1 VFVYLKQTGLNYDIT
16 CNYRGNKVL
25 NDVSSDAD
33 GDTINKLLTVSTS
46 SQWHSHLM
54 IVICIYWS
62 IMYTV

>member
-1 VFVYLKQTGLNYDIT
+1 MYLKQTGLNYDIT

-33 GDTINKLLTVSTS
+33 GDTINKLLLAVSTS
-46 SQWHSHLM
+46 SQWHSRLM